1 MRATHA
7 YDGSRGTSTIDVTHG
22 TSTDEMR
29 TGGQFITFE
38 GPEGAGK
45 TTQIERLRRRL
56 EGTGIVVVQTREP
69 GGTVIGQELRAMMLM
84 PERPP
89 VAPETEALLMIGDR
103 AQHVAEVIRPALAAG
118 MVVICDRYAD
128 STIAY
133 QGYGRGLDV
142 AALESMN
149 RFATGGLVPH
159 LTILLDIDV
168 RAGLDR
174 KRKSVTDGDGEELNR
189 IDRRDLSY
197 HQRVRDG
204 FLALAAR
211 EPDRFAVLDAAQD
224 ADALTEQLWQHVA
237 ALVRC

>member
-1 MRATHA
+1 VRA
-7 YDGSRGTSTIDVTHG
+7 
-22 TSTDEMR
+22 
-29 TGGQFITFE
+29 GGCFITFE

-45 TTQIERLRRRL
+45 TTQIERLLRRL
-56 EGTGIVVVQTREP
+56 ENDGVLTIQTREP
-69 GGTVIGQELRAMMLM
+69 GGTVIGQELRAMLLM

-89 VAPETEALLMIGDR
+89 LAAETEALLMIGDR

-128 STIAY
+128 STLAH
-133 QGYGRGLDV
+133 QGYGKGLDLT
-142 AALESMN
+142 ALESIN
-149 RFATGGLVPH
+149 RFATGGLMPD
-159 LTILLDIDV
+159 LTFLLDIDV

-174 KRKSVTDGDGEELNR
+174 KRKGFTDGDGEELNR
-189 IDRRDLSY
+189 IDLRDLRY

-211 EPDRFAVLDAAQD
+211 SPDRIAVLDASQD
-224 ADALTEQLWQHVA
+224 ADAIADQVWGRVA